1 VLTFGL
7 QLSIVIHDQ
16 FVLIYL
22 SLAMHAFLSP
32 TELVGLS
39 PARLVGHYPAELDGL
54 SPVKLI
60 DPSPAEL
67 VFLFQA
73 ELVYPFRAG
82 LVGPSLVGLIYL
94 IQSYRV
100 FPSQARLSFL
110 IPLSRVSLFQLSQQE
125 PLSPLARVL
134 KRVV

>member
-1 VLTFGL
+1 MLTFGL

-22 SLAMHAFLSP
+22 SLAMHAF
-32 TELVGLS
+32 LS

-67 VFLFQA
+67 VYLFQA

-82 LVGPSLVGLIYL
+82 LIGPSLLGLIYL

-100 FPSQARLSFL
+100 LPSQARLSFL

>member
-1 VLTFGL
+1 
-7 QLSIVIHDQ
+7 
-16 FVLIYL
+16 VLIYL

-134 KRVV
+134 ERVV